1 MNFIRFWGVVR
12 RVVNKCSRFRSFSSS
27 SFWSVGSGQWRTI
40 HCFERPVAHAFLVRY
55 WCPGCRSE
63 NASTLKNFRLWN
75 VGTTHA
81 KDSFDEVCFT
91 CKTHVYDD
99 KLSDKTCST
108 TQKATREPCFSL
120 VFTDGHICRRSLFW
134 NKTAGN
140 FMSSSNKFFANFAQ
154 LQWSEWF
161 IYLILAQSSAQNW
174 SNSHFC
180 SIYLKNSSCKV
191 KIAR

>member
-1 MNFIRFWGVVR
+1 MNFIRFWGVVK
-12 RVVNKCSRFRSFSSS
+12 RVVNKCSRFLIFSSC

-40 HCFERPVAHAFLVRY
+40 HCFKRPVAHAFLVRY

-75 VGTTHA
+75 VGTTHV

-120 VFTDGHICRRSLFW
+120 VFTDGHICRTIPFLKQDSWEFYVEFQQIFR
-134 NKTAGN
+134 
-140 FMSSSNKFFANFAQ
+140 KFRATPM
-154 LQWSEWF
+154 
-161 IYLILAQSSAQNW
+161 IRMVYLLDFSPK
-174 SNSHFC
+174 FC
-180 SIYLKNSSCKV
+180 TTLK
-191 KIAR
+191 